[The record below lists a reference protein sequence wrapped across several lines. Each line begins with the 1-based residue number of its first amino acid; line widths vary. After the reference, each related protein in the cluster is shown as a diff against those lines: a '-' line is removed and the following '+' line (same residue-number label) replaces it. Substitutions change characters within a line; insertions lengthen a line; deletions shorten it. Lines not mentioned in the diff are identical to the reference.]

1 MYPLPEEHWINQ
13 PLISDN
19 PNLAQQLLLQVS
31 VQQGAVEFTQLLVRA
46 GARANM
52 YNDET
57 NQDCLNLVPISKRY
71 LSLLD
76 FRIFVL
82 KCNFQCPLMQ
92 RLKSPIYKGT
102 LETFIRSMMWK
113 IWSGFSKALNTIIAK
128 CFHAVEMR
136 QLLL

>member
-1 MYPLPEEHWINQ
+1 MFIFIFFIFEYFLQVYPLPEEHWINQ

-57 NQDCLNLVPISKRY
+57 NQDCLNLVLISKRY
-71 LSLLD
+71 L
-76 FRIFVL
+76 
-82 KCNFQCPLMQ
+82 
-92 RLKSPIYKGT
+92 
-102 LETFIRSMMWK
+102 
-113 IWSGFSKALNTIIAK
+113 
-128 CFHAVEMR
+128 
-136 QLLL
+136 